1 MLGTAI
7 FGNDPDE
14 MTGKI
19 ESLPDDL
26 SSIRWIW

>member
-14 MTGKI
+14 MTGKM

-26 SSIRWIW
+26 SSIR

>member
-7 FGNDPDE
+7 FGAEDNDL
-14 MTGKI
+14 TGKI

-26 SSIRWIW
+26 SSIR